1 MIVASIFLILPLSLA
16 FAAFNDLFT
25 MTIPNRVSAI
35 LLGSFLVISPF
46 TGMDWQTIGISLFA
60 GLVVF
65 TACFAMFALNV
76 MGGGD
81 AKLLTASAV
90 WFGFNIS
97 LAAFMVSVAVIGGLL
112 TIAILLLRS
121 RSQEIMASGLPIPDS
136 LLVAK
141 KVPYGIAIAIAG
153 LLTYPEAPII
163 QAAMQ
168 SLL

>member
-1 MIVASIFLILPLSLA
+1 MITASVFLILPLCLA

-35 LLGSFLVISPF
+35 LLGSFLVVAPF
-46 TGMDWQTIGISLFA
+46 TGMDWQTICMSLVA

-65 TACFAMFALNV
+65 TACFALFALNV

-97 LAAFMVSVAVIGGLL
+97 LAGFMVSVAVIGGLL
-112 TIAILLLRS
+112 TIAILILRS

-153 LLTYPEAPII
+153 LLTYPEAPIV